1 MGSTRAKDKAEA
13 ILLFRYSLFWSIWI
27 ARNERVFQKKKKF
40 LKAYKVFSLFAQIVL
55 PKAWKGSRFWDN
67 IFVSTKMEAR
77 KLQAKQ

>member
-1 MGSTRAKDKAEA
+1 MGFTGTKDKAKA
-13 ILLFRYSLFWSIWI
+13 MLLFRYSLFWSIWM
-27 ARNERVFQKKKKF
+27 ARNKGVFQRKKEF
-40 LKAYKVFSLFAQIVL
+40 LKAHKVFSLFAQILL